1 MSSINVFGKKLLTK
15 PVKKETVSKSGLII
29 VENDID
35 KNVIEAEVIGIGNEV
50 SFTVQGK
57 TTNNKYKVFYLKS
70 NCIEIKLNDVLYHI
84 LNEDDLLC
92 SVEKNDGKEDE

>member
-50 SFTVQGK
+50 SFTVQ
-57 TTNNKYKVFYLKS
+57 
-70 NCIEIKLNDVLYHI
+70 
-84 LNEDDLLC
+84 
-92 SVEKNDGKEDE
+92 